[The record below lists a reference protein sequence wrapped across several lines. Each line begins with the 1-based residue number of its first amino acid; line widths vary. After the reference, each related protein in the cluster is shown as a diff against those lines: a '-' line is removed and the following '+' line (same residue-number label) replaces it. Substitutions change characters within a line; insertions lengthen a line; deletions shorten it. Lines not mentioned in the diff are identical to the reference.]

1 MSDRKLR
8 ESTIDTSERRQQ
20 RKEAN
25 KKLSNKIK
33 ERRAAHHDVV
43 AEFDAQIHESE
54 SCFKFKPN
62 N

>member
-8 ESTIDTSERRQQ
+8 KSTIDTSERRQQ

-33 ERRAAHHDVV
+33 ERRAAHHEVI
-43 AEFDAQIHESE
+43 AEFDAQIYESE
-54 SCFKFKPN
+54 SCFKFNPN
-62 N
+62 K

>member
-8 ESTIDTSERRQQ
+8 KSTIDTSERRQQ

-33 ERRAAHHDVV
+33 ERRAAHHEVI
-43 AEFDAQIHESE
+43 AEFDAQIYAPER
-54 SCFKFKPN
+54 CF
-62 N
+62 

>member
-8 ESTIDTSERRQQ
+8 KSTIDTSERRQQ

-33 ERRAAHHDVV
+33 ERRAAHHEVI
-43 AEFDAQIHESE
+43 AEFDAQIYESE

-62 N
+62 K

>member
-1 MSDRKLR
+1 MSDREVRK
-8 ESTIDTSERRQQ
+8 STIDASERWQQ
-20 RKEAN
+20 SKEA

-33 ERRAAHHDVV
+33 ERCAAHHEVI
-43 AEFDAQIHESE
+43 AEFDAQIYESE

>member
-1 MSDRKLR
+1 MSDRELR
-8 ESTIDTSERRQQ
+8 KSTIDTSERWQQ
-20 RKEAN
+20 SQEA

-43 AEFDAQIHESE
+43 AEFDAQIYESE